1 VSESRNKELLGAV
14 TLMATMIPDIV
25 FLTGIKSG
33 SQACTLN
40 NIYVGRSRGRF
51 LLYIF
56 HEEWFS
62 FG

>member
-1 VSESRNKELLGAV
+1 
-14 TLMATMIPDIV
+14 MATMIPDIV